1 MNEMHRLKQFLFY
14 IRESPTL
21 GAGFLMVG
29 AVLLFGLLGPF
40 FVDTSLAQPLS
51 STPRLAPSWDHLFGT
66 DDSGRDLLAV
76 MVVGVPLTLRIGL
89 LAGALGLGLGTF
101 LGFTSGYI
109 GGRLDGLIRVLVD
122 TLLTVPPLVVL
133 VSIAS
138 TIREEISVN
147 IMALVVA
154 SLAWMWPARV
164 IRSQV
169 LSMRERAYVQM
180 AKLNGLNTTEII
192 WKELFPNLLPYLAA
206 NFANAVN
213 WAILAS
219 IGLEALGLGPQN
231 DPTIGMTIYWAI
243 TFSALIRG
251 MWWWWAIPII
261 FIALIFIGLLMIAV
275 GLDKLANPKGRKAV

>member
-1 MNEMHRLKQFLFY
+1 MHRFSQVIFY

-21 GAGFLMVG
+21 GVGFLMVG
-29 AVLLFGLLGPF
+29 AVLLFGLLGPL
-40 FVDTSLAQPLS
+40 FVDTSMAQPLS
-51 STPRLAPSWDHLFGT
+51 STPRLSPSWEHLFGT

-109 GGRLDGLIRVLVD
+109 GGKFDGLIRALVD

-180 AKLNGLNTTEII
+180 AKLNGLGTTEII

-251 MWWWWAIPII
+251 MWWWWAIPIF
-261 FIALIFIGLLMIAV
+261 FIGLIFIGLLMIAV

>member
-1 MNEMHRLKQFLFY
+1 MHRLNQVMFY

-21 GAGFLMVG
+21 GVGFLMVG

-51 STPRLAPSWDHLFGT
+51 STPRLSPSWEHLFGT

-76 MVVGVPLTLRIGL
+76 MVVGVPLPLRIGL

-109 GGRLDGLIRVLVD
+109 GGKFDGLIRALVD

-251 MWWWWAIPII
+251 MWWWWAIPIL
-261 FIALIFIGLLMIAV
+261 FIGLIFIGLLMIAV